1 MVPPSSHGIPRVP
14 RYSGYC
20 SPKSTFTYVTFTLSG
35 VASQPLQLANFDT
48 KCSPK
53 PRLRFQNRFGL
64 FRFRSPLLTKSRL
77 ISLPCPTWMF
87 QFRQFPPRSYVFTTQ
102 CMEFPHADCSIRKS
116 RGQSLLTTNPSLSQL
131 TTSFIGSQCQG
142 IHPALLK
149 VSPFNQCPYMSSH
162 CFENC
167 SKNFTPDSFKTCR

>member
-1 MVPPSSHGIPRVP
+1 MQSKTPTSF
-14 RYSGYC
+14 
-20 SPKSTFTYVTFTLSG
+20 PKSVWPLSL
-35 VASQPLQLANFDT
+35 SLATTHKISFDF
-48 KCSPK
+48 S
-53 PRLRFQNRFGL
+53 
-64 FRFRSPLLTKSRL
+64 
-77 ISLPCPTWMF
+77 SLPYLDVSV
-87 QFRQFPPRSYVFTTQ
+87 QAVSPRSYVFTTQ
-102 CMEFPHADCSIRKS
+102 CMEFSHADCSIRKS